1 MIDESTRL
9 KLKIDRFCSN
19 FLAKDD
25 VIIFEENKFDI
36 FIGIFFNTIKILFL
50 PTINFLYKS
59 IMKILD
65 KFLDLIT
72 QQNELKKKILK
83 QEKILINNTKLNSI
97 LSEQINKLNNKIDNI
112 SLNKYSPLEIE
123 SSNKI
128 LKNNHDTEINQV
140 SNTDIGQIS
149 NLEVDF
155 YQKENLRISNQLF
168 ETQKKFEIMKNE
180 IEKFQNQRSNLIE
193 KINSVNDA
201 MKDSNIVTNVFEN
214 KSQINKI
221 NVQDPQLNHK
231 ETDLDLDA
239 EVKKIFA
246 KNN

>member
-1 MIDESTRL
+1 MIDESAKL
-9 KLKIDRFCSN
+9 KLRIENFQSN
-19 FLAKDD
+19 FLAKDKI
-25 VIIFEENKFDI
+25 IIFEENKFDLL
-36 FIGIFFNTIKILFL
+36 IGILFNVVKIILL
-50 PTINFLYKS
+50 PTINFFSKS
-59 IMKILD
+59 FMKIIDKLLD
-65 KFLDLIT
+65 IAT
-72 QQNELKKKILK
+72 QQSELKKKILK
-83 QEKILINNTKLNSI
+83 QEEALFKNTKLNSV
-97 LSEQINKLNNKIDNI
+97 LSEQISELNRKIDQLYVNSVTKLNTESNEEITHPINNNEI
-112 SLNKYSPLEIE
+112 SE
-123 SSNKI
+123 
-128 LKNNHDTEINQV
+128 V
-140 SNTDIGQIS
+140 SNS
-149 NLEVDF
+149 EVSF
-155 YQKENLRISNQLF
+155 YQKENLRISNELY
-168 ETQKKFEIMKNE
+168 EAQKKFEIMKNE